1 MNPSPD
7 AGAAAATAPPAG
19 AAPPDPPA
27 DGAPPVPG
35 RWLVL
40 AVVLSAVFMQLLD
53 TTITMVALPSL
64 QSDLGA
70 TFAQIQLVVAIY
82 TLAFACTLVVGGR
95 LGDIYG
101 RRRIF
106 LIGMVGF
113 TVASALCG
121 GAPDATFLILARVLQ
136 GLFSGL
142 MFPQVLSIIQV
153 TFGSREK
160 PKALAFYGASIGLAT
175 VSGPVLGGWLIDLD
189 IAGLDWR
196 SIFYVNLPIGLA
208 ALLLGMAKIR
218 ESSAEDT
225 RRLDLTGSTVLTLGL
240 FLLILPLVL
249 GREHDWPA
257 WSLWSLAVSPL
268 FLLWFVLHEHR
279 LTRRAGASPLVPT
292 TLFKERSFSIGLLL
306 SLLFFSGIP
315 SFFMVF
321 FIVLQVGFG
330 YTAVAAGAVTL
341 TGALMIGVGSA
352 RSPVVVRHLGA
363 RTLALGCG
371 LLCLG
376 ALTFMVSLARAGT
389 DLRAWWL
396 IPALMVFGLGA
407 GFFIAPNT
415 GIILAGIRS
424 RVAGAA
430 SGVLATAQQ
439 VGAAVGVAVVG
450 IIFFGLLGSNAA
462 SATDG
467 VVPQLRQDLA
477 AAGLD
482 EERTEDVVRG
492 FTACF
497 HDRTHQKDLSATPPS
512 CTAVEQRVAEAPLP
526 DDTRQAVRAAVL
538 DTALPEARKDD
549 FTTSLQ
555 QVLWWQLG
563 VFAVSFV
570 LVFWLPRVRDVS
582 VLPGGH

>member
-1 MNPSPD
+1 
-7 AGAAAATAPPAG
+7 
-19 AAPPDPPA
+19 
-27 DGAPPVPG
+27 
-35 RWLVL
+35 
-40 AVVLSAVFMQLLD
+40 
-53 TTITMVALPSL
+53 MVALPSL

-101 RRRIF
+101 RKRVF

-113 TVASALCG
+113 TIASALCG
-121 GAPDATFLILARVLQ
+121 GAPDPTFLIFARVLQ

-153 TFGSREK
+153 TFSSREK

-175 VSGPVLGGWLIDLD
+175 ISGPVLGGWLIDLD
-189 IAGLDWR
+189 ILGMDWR
-196 SIFYVNLPIGLA
+196 SIFYVNLPIGILA
-208 ALLLGMAKIR
+208 LVLGAARIK
-218 ESSAEDT
+218 ESSAEGS
-225 RRLDLTGSTVLTLGL
+225 RKLDILGSTVLTLGL

-257 WSLWSLAVSPL
+257 WSLWSLAISPL
-268 FLLWFVLHEHR
+268 FLLVFVLHELR
-279 LTRRAGASPLVPT
+279 LTRESESAPLVPM
-292 TLFKERSFSIGLLL
+292 TLFRERSFSVGVLM

-330 YTAVAAGAVTL
+330 YSAVAAGGVTL
-341 TGALMIGVGSA
+341 TGALMIGAGSA
-352 RSPVVVRHLGA
+352 RSPVVVRHLGTRA
-363 RTLALGCG
+363 LALGCG
-371 LLCLG
+371 LLVLG
-376 ALTFMVSLARAGT
+376 AVAFMVSLNWAGT

-396 IPALMVFGLGA
+396 IPALMIFGLGA

-462 SATDG
+462 SATDS
-467 VVPQLRQDLA
+467 VTPQLRQDLA
-477 AAGLD
+477 AAGLSEEQQD
-482 EERTEDVVRG
+482 EVVG
-492 FTACF
+492 GLTVCF
-497 HDRTHQKDLSATPPS
+497 HDRTHQKDLSATPAS
-512 CTAVEQRVAEAPLP
+512 CTAIEERMAAAPLP
-526 DDTRQAVRAAVL
+526 EDTKEAVRTAVV
-538 DTALPEARKDD
+538 DTALTDARKDD
-549 FTTSLQ
+549 FTVSLQ
-555 QVLWWQLG
+555 QVLWWQIG
-563 VFAVSFV
+563 VFGVSFL
-570 LVFWLPRVRDVS
+570 LVFLLPKVRDVQ
-582 VLPGGH
+582 VLPGGA